1 MNLFE
6 RLKTDLLHARRG
18 GAEYAAAAGSLRVL
32 VGEAEGLQKSAR
44 RQRTGPLD
52 DAETLGLIQ
61 KTVVGL
67 DEAIS
72 QAQSLGRDTA
82 AARTER
88 SLLAAYLPEAMT
100 DAELDKVIT
109 ETLRRQPG
117 TRLGDVMHVLQTE
130 HRGRYDGNNAWIRA
144 QELLSARV
152 GLVDAGLTSG
162 GSRGE

>member
-6 RLKTDLLHARRG
+6 RLKTDLLYARRG
-18 GAEYAAAAGSLRVL
+18 GAETAAAAGSLRVL

-52 DAETLGLIQ
+52 DAETLSLIQ

-72 QAQSLGRDTA
+72 QATSLGRDTT

-88 SLLAAYLPEAMT
+88 ALLAAYLPAAMT
-100 DAELDKVIT
+100 AAELDQAIQEV
-109 ETLRRQPG
+109 LRQQPG
-117 TRLGDVMHVLQTE
+117 AKLGDVMRVLQAE
-130 HRGRYDGNNAWIRA
+130 HRGRYDGNTARLRA
-144 QELLSARV
+144 QALL
-152 GLVDAGLTSG
+152 GDAGVASVG
-162 GSRGE
+162 